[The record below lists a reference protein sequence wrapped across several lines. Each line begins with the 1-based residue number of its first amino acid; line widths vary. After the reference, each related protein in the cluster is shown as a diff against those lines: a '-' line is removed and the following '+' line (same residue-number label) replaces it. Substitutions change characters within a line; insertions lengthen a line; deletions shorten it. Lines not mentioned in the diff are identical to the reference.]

1 MNLLITGAWQEAGK
15 YINEIRSMGH
25 AVCFLQWERDAL
37 PCDPVWVEGVIGNG
51 LFLTHPI
58 ETFPNLRYI
67 QLTSAGLDRVPVEY
81 IKERGIT
88 ICNARGVY
96 SIPMAEHAVAGVLC
110 LYRQMNVFFRQQEE
124 RLWEKRRGLAEL
136 SGKEVLIVGCGSVGT
151 ECAVRFRA
159 FGCRVCGIDLF
170 PREDAAFDAISG
182 IEQLDA
188 RLPDT
193 DILILTVPLSDGTRH
208 LIDRE
213 RMLMLKKNAVIVNLA
228 RGGVLDLDA
237 FVSLKQQGSSL
248 MAVLD
253 VFEEEPLRQDHPV
266 WAMEDVVVTPHNSFI
281 GEGNGTRLAQVI
293 LGNLKKQEKET

>member
-1 MNLLITGAWQEAGK
+1 M
-15 YINEIRSMGH
+15 
-25 AVCFLQWERDAL
+25 
-37 PCDPVWVEGVIGNG
+37 
-51 LFLTHPI
+51 
-58 ETFPNLRYI
+58 
-67 QLTSAGLDRVPVEY
+67 
-81 IKERGIT
+81 
-88 ICNARGVY
+88 
-96 SIPMAEHAVAGVLC
+96 AGVLC
-110 LYRQMNVFFRQQEE
+110 LYRQMNAFFKQQEE

-208 LIDRE
+208 LIGRE
-213 RMLMLKKNAVIVNLA
+213 RMLMLKKNTVIVNLA

-237 FVSLKQQGSSL
+237 FVFLKQQGAPL
-248 MAVLD
+248 RAVLD
-253 VFEEEPLRQDHPV
+253 VFDEEPLHKDHPV
-266 WAMEDVVVTPHNSFI
+266 WAMEDVIVTPHNSFI

-293 LGNLKKQEKET
+293 LGNLKQL